1 MKFGRGLVLAL
12 MAAFVGGVVVGPATG
27 AVAAPAYGTVW
38 TAATAG
44 AHDTSAAVGDL
55 PGGRVVLAAD
65 MAGNLRAL
73 RGDGSVLWT
82 TIVDP
87 VAGRPSAVESS
98 PAIGDLDGDGR
109 NDVVVGAGAIDPRDR
124 PQSGGVVAYN
134 PDGSVKWR
142 FQTRDTLNVYT
153 GGGPDG
159 LGDGVISTPAIGDV
173 DGDGIAD
180 VVFGSLDHFV
190 YALRGTD
197 GRLVPGFPFDNDDTI
212 FSSPALYDVDGD
224 GRLEILVGG
233 DATPNPQAGLDRRG
247 VLRVLDSA
255 NGGVRQLW
263 LRTFDDIVYSSPAIA
278 DLDGDGRP
286 EVVFSTGGFYNNA
299 PDSRRIWAVHLDDG
313 STTPGWPASSDGL
326 LQTSVAIGDVVSG
339 DGGRPEVVIGDR
351 DGYVYAFRG
360 NGQRAWKS
368 QPGPRGANG
377 NGYEGGPTIGDLDG
391 DGDQDVAIG
400 YGLGGALMVD
410 GASGRLIAAVGGTL
424 YASVGAPAIVDFGAG
439 GGRQLIILGW
449 APGVPGFASGQI
461 SAIALPPTSATSDWP
476 LFRKDERRIGAPT
489 SGGNP
494 VPPGFCARN
503 SNPPATP
510 DPAAGAGYWVQGNG
524 GGLFTFGS
532 ASFRGAPAGTR
543 LPIPSA
549 AMASR
554 PQGDGYWVVGPGGAV
569 QDFGAARW
577 YGDSRSLG
585 SPAPVVSIM
594 ATPSGEGYRLVTSD
608 GAVFS
613 FGDARFL
620 GSLGSVGVRT
630 SSPVVDAGMSVS
642 GNGYWLVTAN
652 GAVFSFGDAPFRG
665 AVNALRDPVAA
676 IGVSPDGN
684 GYWLLARDGG
694 VFSFGVPYAGSIAGI
709 GLCSVPDL
717 GVEIVPTA
725 TGRGYWV
732 VTERGG
738 VFTFGDAPFRGAP
751 VGPLGNDVV
760 ADVVRAP

>member
-1 MKFGRGLVLAL
+1 VRY
-12 MAAFVGGVVVGPATG
+12 VGGLLVAVVGAG
-27 AVAAPAYGTVW
+27 ALIIGPGPDAHAAPAYPTAWTVP
-38 TAATAG
+38 TAG
-44 AHDTSAAVGDL
+44 AHDTSAAFGEL
-55 PGGRVVLAAD
+55 PGGRVLVAAD
-65 MAGNLRAL
+65 MAGTLRAI
-73 RGDGSVLWT
+73 RADGSVLWSAM
-82 TIVDP
+82 VDP
-87 VAGRPSAVESS
+87 VPGRPSAVESS

-124 PQSGGVVAYN
+124 PQAGGVVAFN
-134 PDGSVKWR
+134 PDGTVKWR

-173 DGDGIAD
+173 DGDGVAD
-180 VVFGSLDHFV
+180 VVFGSLDHWV

-197 GRLVPGFPFDNDDTI
+197 GRPVPGFPFDNDDTI
-212 FSSPALYDVDGD
+212 FSSPALHDVDGD
-224 GRLEILVGG
+224 GRLEIVIGG
-233 DATPNPQAGLDRRG
+233 DATPNPLAGLNRRG
-247 VLRVLDSA
+247 VLRVLDAA
-255 NGGVRQLW
+255 NGGVRQLL
-263 LRTFDDIVYSSPAIA
+263 LRTFDDIVYASPAIG
-278 DLDGDGRP
+278 DLDGDGRL
-286 EVVFSTGGFYNNA
+286 EAVFATGGFYNNA
-299 PDSRRIWAVHLDDG
+299 ADSRRVWAVHLDDG
-313 STTPGWPASSDGL
+313 SDVAGWPVSTDGL
-326 LQTSVAIGDVVSG
+326 LQTSVALGDVVPG
-339 DGGRPEVVIGDR
+339 DGGRPEVVVGDR
-351 DGYVYAFRG
+351 DGNVYAFRG

-377 NGYEGGPTIGDLDG
+377 NGYEGGPTVGDLDG

-410 GASGRLIAAVGGTL
+410 GASGRLIAVVGGTL
-424 YASVGAPAIVDFGAG
+424 YASVGAPAIVDFGAA

-449 APGVPGFASGQI
+449 APGVAGFASGQI
-461 SAIALPPTSATSDWP
+461 SAIALPPTTAAPDWP
-476 LFRKDERRIGAPT
+476 LFRKNERRLGSVP

-503 SNPPATP
+503 SNPQAVP
-510 DPAAGAGYWVQGNG
+510 DPAAGAGYWVAARG
-524 GGLFTFGS
+524 GGLFTYGN
-532 ASFRGAPAGTR
+532 AAFRGSPAGTR
-543 LPIPSA
+543 LPVPST
-549 AMASR
+549 AMAAR
-554 PQGDGYWVVGPGGAV
+554 PQGDGYWIVGPGGAV

-577 YGDSRSLG
+577 YGDSRSFG
-585 SPAPVVSIM
+585 ATAPVVSIL
-594 ATPSGEGYRLVTSD
+594 ATPSGEGYRLVTAD

-630 SSPVVDAGMSVS
+630 TSPVVDAATTVTGD
-642 GNGYWLVTAN
+642 GYWLVTAN

-676 IGVSPDGN
+676 IGVSPDGA

-694 VFSFGVPYAGSIAGI
+694 VFSFGVPYAGSIAGL

-717 GVEIVPTA
+717 GVELVPTA

-751 VGPLGNDVV
+751 VGPLGTDVV
-760 ADVVRAP
+760 VDVLRSP